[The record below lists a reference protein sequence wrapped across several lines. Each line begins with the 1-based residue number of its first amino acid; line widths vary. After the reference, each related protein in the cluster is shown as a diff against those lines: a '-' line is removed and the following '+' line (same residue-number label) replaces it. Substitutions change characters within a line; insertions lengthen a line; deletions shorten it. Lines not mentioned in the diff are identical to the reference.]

1 MPIKK
6 TTISVIAD
14 VVINMQ
20 SGREHHLPVSTI
32 HTHTHALTSIHSATS
47 TASKTVNAVSQLTH

>member
-47 TASKTVNAVSQLTH
+47 TASNAVSQLTH